1 MIKLA
6 TITKN
11 AEGGGPTNPSLT
23 SASSSNVTQN
33 FQETDIEEN
42 PGNNNRLLSFIDS
55 NPVHH
60 VGVVPQEEPT
70 NNYESFEDASLKEF
84 FERPVRIYQG
94 VWSVGVPY
102 LQTLDPWLAYF
113 STASVK
119 RKLDN
124 YQMMRCNLHVK
135 VSVNGTPFHYSRMMV
150 AYQPLPL
157 VNPSHSP
164 YEFGNKESRILK
176 MSNMTHGMIDPSLSS
191 SLQFDIPYN
200 NVINYTDVSEM
211 TINGGWLGR
220 LYLEDTYPLEAVS
233 STAAQALSFNMFA
246 WATDVE
252 LAIPTNSIV
261 SASKKSKKK
270 GVGNASQG
278 LFARTTTVAK
288 VKQVTTPPAEKHNGL
303 LSSITS
309 AIARSAG
316 ELEDVPLIGGVAGM
330 ISQGAG
336 LVSSVAAYFGFSRPV
351 ILTDAMLVKRMPMS
365 SIAYTEG
372 AETVSKL
379 TFDPKQSLSI
389 DPSLAAMG
397 PEDELSF
404 KMMSDKE
411 SLISTVIW
419 DSADA
424 LDTPIFWANVIPAYT
439 RRETATGYTKFAL
452 SNLAFVSRPFQY
464 WSGSLEFRFQFVCSA
479 YHSGKLRITYEPD
492 GAPYHAENYNTT
504 YSQIVDLEGDRDVSF
519 IVPWA
524 QKSPYKSLDVP
535 WIEQVF
541 IPPAG
546 IYNYNSGTC
555 NGIIY
560 LTVLNQLV
568 SPDALKGI
576 TVNIFVKGGPD
587 FEVAVPLTTTNNHE
601 KCAYRALA
609 ASGPGNAATIP
620 DQTTELFGEVLSQED
635 IGNKNAVFFGE
646 SISSFRPLLKRYAKT
661 TTRFSDSFLNQFRYS
676 NVKFYNTFYPQPH
689 GYRDHAYTQT
699 AALDPYNYSP
709 TPLFNYISG
718 GFLGVK
724 GGMRYKHNI
733 LNPYVLNEINYY
745 RNVPSSL
752 DLEDSVVVTQA
763 YTFNLDGQTIN
774 KSFLL
779 ADSSTWGGAYVAPGA
794 AQPGIE
800 VEVPYYANF
809 RFSSA
814 DQTVMGDY
822 GGINDYVPY
831 SYNVVSV
838 TSGLGF
844 ETGTSRDSVGMTTYV
859 AIAEDTTFNY
869 YMGSCPIFI
878 YDTDPV

>member
-6 TITKN
+6 TTTKN
-11 AEGGGPTNPSLT
+11 AEGGGPTNPPLT

-60 VGVVPQEEPT
+60 VGVVPQDEPT
-70 NNYESFEDASLKEF
+70 TNYESFEDANLKEF

-94 VWSVGVPY
+94 VWSVGVPFT
-102 LQTLDPWLAYF
+102 QTLDPWLAYF
-113 STASVK
+113 STQSVK

-135 VSVNGTPFHYSRMMV
+135 ISVNGTPFHYSRMMV
-150 AYQPLPL
+150 AYQPLFL
-157 VNPSHSP
+157 ENSSHSP
-164 YEFGNKESRILK
+164 YAFGNKESRILK

-200 NVINYTDVSEM
+200 NVVNYTSVADM
-211 TINGGWLGR
+211 TLNGGWLGR
-220 LYLEDTYPLEAVS
+220 LFLEDTYPLEAVS
-233 STAAQALSFNMFA
+233 STAALSLSYNVFA
-246 WATDVE
+246 WATEVE
-252 LAIPTNSIV
+252 LVIPTNSIV
-261 SASKKSKKK
+261 SASKKSRK

-278 LFARTTTVAK
+278 LFASTSSVAK

-316 ELEDVPLIGGVAGM
+316 ELESVPLIGATAGM

-336 LVSSVAAYFGFSRPV
+336 MISSMAAYFGFSRPV
-351 ILTDAMLVKRMPMS
+351 ILTDSILVKRMPMS

-372 AETVSKL
+372 AETINKL

-389 DPSLAAMG
+389 DPSITAMG

-411 SLISTVIW
+411 SLISTILW
-419 DSADA
+419 NSNDA

-439 RRETATGYTKFAL
+439 RRQTETAYTRFAL

-464 WSGSLEFRFQFVCSA
+464 WSGSLEFRFQFVCSQ
-479 YHSGKLRITYEPD
+479 YHSGKLRITYEPN
-492 GAPYHAENYNTT
+492 GAPYNANNYNTT

-524 QKSPYKSLDVP
+524 QKSPYKSLDIP

-541 IPPAG
+541 IPPGG
-546 IYNYNSGTC
+546 IYNYNPDTC

-560 LTVLNQLV
+560 LTVLNSLV
-568 SPDALKGI
+568 SPDATKGI
-576 TVNIFVKGGPD
+576 SINIFVKGGPD
-587 FEVAVPLTTTNNHE
+587 LEVAVPLTTTNNHE
-601 KCAYRALA
+601 RCAYTALA
-609 ASGPGNAATIP
+609 ASGPGNATTLP

-661 TTRFSDSFLNQFRYS
+661 TTRFSESFVNQYRFN

-689 GYRDHAYTQT
+689 GYRAHAYTQT

-709 TPLFNYISG
+709 TPLFNYIAGS
-718 GFLGVK
+718 FLGVR

-733 LNPYVLNEINYY
+733 LSAAIPSEINYY
-745 RNVPSSL
+745 RNVPSIL
-752 DLEDSVVVTQA
+752 DLEDAVVVTSA
-763 YTFNLDGQTIN
+763 YTFAIDELLVN
-774 KSFLL
+774 KSYLA
-779 ADSSTWGGAYVAPGA
+779 ADSSTWGGAYVAPGS

-800 VEVPYYANF
+800 VEVPYYANL
-809 RFSSA
+809 RFSTA
-814 DQTVMGDY
+814 DQTGMGDD
-822 GGINDYVPY
+822 GGYTDNSPY

-838 TSGLGF
+838 TSGIGVVS
-844 ETGTSRDSVGMTTYV
+844 GTSRDTIGMTTYV

-878 YDTDPV
+878 YNVEPA